1 MKTTLNIS
9 KELLEKAIQ
18 VTGARTKTEAVNRAL
33 ETLIREQ
40 KIDRLIKQAGKLDFE
55 DSWVEARHGR

>member
-18 VTGARTKTEAVNRAL
+18 VTGARTKTEAVNLAL

-40 KIDRLIKQAGKLDFE
+40 KIDRLIKEAGNLEFD

>member
-1 MKTTLNIS
+1 MKTTLNLS

-33 ETLIREQ
+33 EALIREQ
-40 KIDRLIKQAGKLDFE
+40 KINRLIKEAGKLDFD
-55 DSWVEARHGR
+55 DSWQEARHGR

>member
-9 KELLEKAIQ
+9 KELLEKAMQ
-18 VTGARTKTEAVNRAL
+18 VTGVRSKTEVVNRAL

-40 KIDRLIKQAGKLDFE
+40 KIDRLIKEAGKLDFD
-55 DSWVEARHGR
+55 DSWAEARHGR